1 MGGQHR
7 SGPGASSTP
16 VARRLAWLV
25 VAPVAVVV
33 AVAMALLWP
42 TGDGPERTGGAA
54 QEVRGEVVSLDR
66 QPCEQSLPDDVNG
79 CGTATVRLDA
89 GEGTGDGTN
98 TVVVPLP
105 NGAGA
110 PEVGEG
116 DDVVLVGAE
125 GPDGLTYDI
134 VDQQRGLGLWL
145 LAGVFAVALAVVGG
159 WRGLTALAGLAV
171 TVSLLVWFVVPAVL
185 AGEPPLLVALVGA
198 TVIMLVVLYLTHGPA
213 VSTTVA
219 VLGTLASFTLTG
231 VLAAV
236 TVPLLHLTG
245 ITDDLSMAVQTTY
258 GVDTRG
264 LLVAGIVIGALGVL
278 DDVTVTQAVSVEEL
292 ARANP
297 DYTWRQLY
305 AAGGR
310 VGRAHIASVVNTIVL
325 AYAGS
330 SLPLL
335 VLTLAESGSL
345 ADVATDQ
352 FIAQEVVRSLVA
364 TLGIIAAVPL
374 TTALAAV
381 VARRVG

>member
-1 MGGQHR
+1 MGGQHS
-7 SGPGASSTP
+7 SGPAAGTSP

-25 VAPVAVVV
+25 VAPVAVLV

-42 TGDGPERTGGAA
+42 TGDGPEPTTGAA
-54 QEVRGEVVSLDR
+54 EEVRGEVVSIDR
-66 QPCEQSLPDDVNG
+66 QPCTETLPDDVNG
-79 CGTATVRLDA
+79 CGTATVRLEDRD
-89 GEGTGDGTN
+89 ES
-98 TVVVPLP
+98 VVVPLP

-110 PEVGEG
+110 PRVDEG
-116 DDVVLVGAE
+116 AGVVLIGGE

-134 VDQQRGLGLWL
+134 VDRQRGLGLWL
-145 LAGVFAVALAVVGG
+145 LAGVFALALAVVGG

-231 VLAAV
+231 VLAAA

-335 VLTLAESGSL
+335 VLTLAESRSPG
-345 ADVATDQ
+345 DVATDQ

-374 TTALAAV
+374 TTALASV
-381 VARRVG
+381 VARRVR